1 MKRSKRNITAFFLFL
16 FASSFVFGQYTGPG
30 SVAKLEVM
38 SVKQVKEQAAELD
51 KTDKLVK
58 LQGYITEQINE
69 DTYWFEDS
77 SGRVWVEIDE
87 DELPGKP
94 FDEKTELTI
103 IGEVDYDLLEEVE
116 VEVERIL
123 GIKSSAR

>member
-1 MKRSKRNITAFFLFL
+1 MERSKRNIMTFFLLL
-16 FASSFVFGQYTGPG
+16 FSSTFTFGQYTGPG
-30 SVAKLEVM
+30 SVAKLELM

-51 KTDKLVK
+51 KTDKLIK

-87 DELPGKP
+87 DELPAKP

-103 IGEVDYDLLEEVE
+103 VGEVDYDLLEEVE

-123 GIKSSAR
+123 AIKSSAR

>member
-1 MKRSKRNITAFFLFL
+1 MTFFVLL
-16 FASSFVFGQYTGPG
+16 FASTFTFSQYTGPG

-77 SGRVWVEIDE
+77 SGRFWVEIDE
-87 DELPGKP
+87 DELPAKP

-123 GIKSSAR
+123 AIKSSGR

>member
-1 MKRSKRNITAFFLFL
+1 MKSLSLF
-16 FASSFVFGQYTGPG
+16 FVFVFICSYAYGQYTGPG

-38 SVKQVKEQAAELD
+38 SVKQVIEQAAELD

-58 LQGYITEQINE
+58 LQGYITEQVNE

-87 DELPGKP
+87 DDLPDKP
-94 FDEKTELTI
+94 FDDKTKLTI
-103 IGEVDYDLLEEVE
+103 TGEVDHDLLEEVE
-116 VEVERIL
+116 VEVERFLAIEP
-123 GIKSSAR
+123 SNQ

>member
-1 MKRSKRNITAFFLFL
+1 MKRLGKDMATVFLFV
-16 FASSFVFGQYTGPG
+16 FACSHAYGQYTGPG

-38 SVKQVKEQAAELD
+38 SVKLVKEQAAQLD

-58 LQGYITEQINE
+58 LQGYITEQVSE

-94 FDEKTELTI
+94 FDEKTKLTI
-103 IGEVDYDLLEEVE
+103 IGKVDHDLLEEVE
-116 VEVERIL
+116 VEVKRIL
-123 GIKSSAR
+123 DREEP

>member
-1 MKRSKRNITAFFLFL
+1 MKRSMKSLSPF
-16 FASSFVFGQYTGPG
+16 FVFVFICSYANGQYTGPG
-30 SVAKLEVM
+30 SVANLEVM

-58 LQGYITEQINE
+58 LQGYITEQVNE

-87 DELPGKP
+87 DDLPDKP
-94 FDEKTELTI
+94 FDNKTRLTI
-103 IGEVDYDLLEEVE
+103 IGEVDHDLLEEVE
-116 VEVERIL
+116 VEVERFLAIEP
-123 GIKSSAR
+123 SNQ

>member
-1 MKRSKRNITAFFLFL
+1 MKRFTKSLSPF
-16 FASSFVFGQYTGPG
+16 FVFVLICSYANGQYTGPG

-51 KTDKLVK
+51 KTDKLIK
-58 LQGYITEQINE
+58 LQGYITEQVNE

-87 DELPGKP
+87 DDFPDKP
-94 FDEKTELTI
+94 FDDKTRLTI
-103 IGEVDYDLLEEVE
+103 VGEVDHDLLEEVE
-116 VEVERIL
+116 VEVERFLAIEP
-123 GIKSSAR
+123 SNQ